1 MRTFNS
7 SEGRDLGKESLILD
21 MVTLT
26 IRLVDIQ
33 VNIIWL

>member
-7 SEGRDLGKESLILD
+7 SEDRDLGKESLILD
-21 MVTLT
+21 MATLT
-26 IRLVDIQ
+26 RLLDIQ